1 MTIVLI
7 SVITAFLYHK
17 IAEHFKN
24 SYIDCILFLLL
35 IVSHFIWDYYFLPID
50 IVIALSGAHLLSNF
64 FEKVR
69 SKE

>member
-17 IAEHFKN
+17 IAEHSKN

-35 IVSHFIWDYYFLPID
+35 SLSHFIWDYYFLPID
-50 IVIALSGAHLLSNF
+50 IVIAFSGVHLLSNF

>member
-7 SVITAFLYHK
+7 SVIIAFLYHK

-35 IVSHFIWDYYFLPID
+35 IVSHFIWDYYFYY
-50 IVIALSGAHLLSNF
+50 
-64 FEKVR
+64 
-69 SKE
+69 